1 MKSVQSSIHIFQL
14 AFEVFHKFLNSSS
27 VDKLLSIPEVNDEEE
42 VVWGSLRCFSSW
54 YFFHTLTQNHI
65 LLIKP

>member
-42 VVWGSLRCFSSW
+42 VVWGSLRCFSS
-54 YFFHTLTQNHI
+54 
-65 LLIKP
+65 